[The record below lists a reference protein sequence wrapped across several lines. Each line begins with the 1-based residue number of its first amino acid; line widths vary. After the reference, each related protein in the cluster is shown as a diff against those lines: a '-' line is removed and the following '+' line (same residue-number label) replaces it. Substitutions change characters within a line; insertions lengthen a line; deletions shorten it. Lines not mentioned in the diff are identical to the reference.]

1 MPPINSIDLH
11 PDQVPGQGPEA
22 AIRASRSFLDRAL
35 KAGAREVRLI
45 TGLGMRGDGTPRLRS
60 RIEQDVLPAY
70 YQHIEQQGY
79 EQGGA
84 VIHLW
89 LKASSQKPTA
99 AHARHER
106 KKHERQAVA
115 IREERLEIAY
125 QRLEAAEVFLEEGD
139 LKKVRIKLN
148 QAARDLGWPS
158 RDAAFASVEEAGGSL
173 DRAWEELKKADGP

>member
-1 MPPINSIDLH
+1 MTPINSIDLH

-22 AIRASRSFLDRAL
+22 AIRAARAFLDRAL

-45 TGLGMRGDGTPRLRS
+45 TGLGMRGDGTPRLRG

-70 YQHIEQQGY
+70 FRHIEQQGY

-89 LKASSQKPTA
+89 LKATAQKPTP

-106 KKHERQAVA
+106 RKNERLSVAV
-115 IREERLEIAY
+115 REERLEISY
-125 QRLEAAEVFLEEGD
+125 QRLEAAEVFLEEND
-139 LKKVRIKLN
+139 LKKVRLKLN
-148 QAARDLGWPS
+148 QVARDLQWPLI
-158 RDAAFASVEEAGGSL
+158 EGSL
-173 DRAWEELKKADGP
+173 SAERAVQALDDAWSRLKALDR